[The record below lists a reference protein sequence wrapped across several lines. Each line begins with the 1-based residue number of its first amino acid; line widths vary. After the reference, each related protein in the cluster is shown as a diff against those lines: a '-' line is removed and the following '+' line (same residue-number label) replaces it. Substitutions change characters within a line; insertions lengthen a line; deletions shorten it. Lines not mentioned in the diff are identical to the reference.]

1 MGTHIAVLANPAAG
15 RGRGARAA
23 TVAIDRLRGE
33 GAVVRSYRGESAED
47 TVRLAA
53 EALGAGPRSLVV
65 VGGDGTL
72 AGILDIVIRHSVP
85 IVLVPAGTGNDLARA
100 LGIPLRDPGA
110 AAVLAV
116 RGAPRRIDVGEIRSD
131 LGVRLFLSVAA
142 LGFDAKVSDRTNRL
156 RWPRGVLRYYLA
168 LVIELVR
175 LRPMAFRLAVDGGQ
189 PRALPGTLIAAG
201 NTESYG
207 GGMPVCR
214 GARPDDGMLDV
225 VHVRPIGR
233 VRLLRLFPS
242 LLRGRHLERR
252 EVSHRRARTIT
263 VSAPGLVAYAD
274 GERVGTGVCTIG
286 VRPGVLTIMVPREED
301 AHAVR

>member
-15 RGRGARAA
+15 RGRGLRAA
-23 TVAIDRLRGE
+23 AVAIDRLRSE
-33 GAVVRSYRGESAED
+33 GAEVRTYRGGSAED

-72 AGILDIVIRHSVP
+72 AGIIDIVIRHAVP
-85 IVLVPAGTGNDLARA
+85 VVLVPAGTGNDLARA
-100 LGIPLRDPGA
+100 LGIPLRDPGD

-168 LVIELVR
+168 LIIELVR
-175 LRPMAFRLAVDGGQ
+175 LRPMAFRLAVDGGE
-189 PRALPGTLIAAG
+189 PRPLPGTLIAAG

-214 GARPDDGMLDV
+214 GAQPDDGMLDV

-233 VRLLRLFPS
+233 LRLLRLFPS

-286 VRPGVLTIMVPREED
+286 VRPGVLSVMVPREED